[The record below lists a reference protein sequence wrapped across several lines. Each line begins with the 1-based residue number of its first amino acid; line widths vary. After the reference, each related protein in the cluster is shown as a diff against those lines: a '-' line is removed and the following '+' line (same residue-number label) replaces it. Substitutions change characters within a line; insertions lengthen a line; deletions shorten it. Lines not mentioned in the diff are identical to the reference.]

1 MENSPATT
9 YNLFFHTTI
18 QVVRSYVRP
27 LKRKDLT
34 PHRQHTHTH
43 ILFSGLSE
51 WDPFSLP
58 GVTVQLC
65 VNSSAMFIQLHG
77 CRIYNH
83 KWKSTKHYKQGGAPI
98 LVLFWFDS
106 NHINKAIII
115 VNEHMLKCSVCAMRA
130 VPLIPSF
137 LPPAVHHLH
146 PLYL

>member
-9 YNLFFHTTI
+9 YNLFFHITI
-18 QVVRSYVRP
+18 QVVHSYVRP

-34 PHRQHTHTH
+34 PHCQHTHTH
-43 ILFSGLSE
+43 SFLESL
-51 WDPFSLP
+51 WMRPFQSLP

-65 VNSSAMFIQLHG
+65 VSSSAMFIQLHG

-83 KWKSTKHYKQGGAPI
+83 KWKSTKHYSQGGTPMLA
-98 LVLFWFDS
+98 LFWFDS
-106 NHINKAIII
+106 NRINKAIII
-115 VNEHMLKCSVCAMRA
+115 VNEHMLKCSVCVMRA